1 MEMKKSISKNHVFRL
16 NYNMNKHYLQHSAY
30 ITENSYLNA
39 NLICIKE
46 LGGEKM
52 DRSIK
57 AFKTSDTF
65 VN

>member
-1 MEMKKSISKNHVFRL
+1 
-16 NYNMNKHYLQHSAY
+16 MNKHYIQH
-30 ITENSYLNA
+30 TENSYLNA

>member
-16 NYNMNKHYLQHSAY
+16 NYNMNKHYLQH
-30 ITENSYLNA
+30 TENSYLNA

-46 LGGEKM
+46 LGVEKM